1 VTIQSLSYDYTHQVT
16 KDMFRKLKPAG
27 PVTGK
32 KLDQNPCEW
41 IQRLLLFLTTRTLL
55 AKKKRVWD
63 FTKILLDIAKESSDW
78 FPPLKS
84 ALGGVCALVKHY
96 EVIIDWAV
104 AVHDSCGRL
113 QEFDDVKEKIEDLIP
128 RLNMFKE
135 NAKAASVD
143 GDQGEKD
150 RRSALSGYAH
160 RLLTLPTPVDDLSAC
175 WKKSRSDPCHCWK
188 RGLPPDLWTR
198 AGIPKRWR
206 DSSSDFERL
215 LATTK

>member
-1 VTIQSLSYDYTHQVT
+1 MSGFNT
-16 KDMFRKLKPAG
+16 FRCP
-27 PVTGK
+27 
-32 KLDQNPCEW
+32 
-41 IQRLLLFLTTRTLL
+41 LTTRTLL
-55 AKKKRVWD
+55 AKKTRVLD
-63 FTKILLDIAKESSDW
+63 CTKILLDIAKESSDW

-96 EVIIDWAV
+96 EVIVEWAV
-104 AVHDSCGRL
+104 AAHDSRGRL

-128 RLNMFKE
+128 RLNRFKE

-150 RRSALSGYAH
+150 RRSELSGYAH
-160 RLLTLPTPVDDLSAC
+160 RFLTLPAPVDDLSVC
-175 WKKSRSDPCHCWK
+175 WTKSRSDPSHCWK
-188 RGLPPDLWTR
+188 RGLRPDLWTR

-215 LATTK
+215 LATTKWVGIRMLCPTLLTRGTDFATAGNLRPDN